1 MIIRIRI
8 RIRIHIKVDPQ
19 HCNSGTYR
27 YLVSNNMG
35 NSFENITLMFF
46 SRCLCAVNENNMLEE
61 AGLLEDTSMLGE
73 NSMLE
78 DSSIMDS
85 SAMEDS
91 GMINSSIN
99 NSTLNTGDEVS

>member
-1 MIIRIRI
+1 
-8 RIRIHIKVDPQ
+8 
-19 HCNSGTYR
+19 
-27 YLVSNNMG
+27 
-35 NSFENITLMFF
+35 
-46 SRCLCAVNENNMLEE
+46 MLEE

-78 DSSIMDS
+78 DSSIIDS

-99 NSTLNTGDEVS
+99 NSTLNTGDEVRCGDFRSLTLTDAVFRVRGRSGSGKV

>member
-1 MIIRIRI
+1 MLGSSKTLTGYLGTEPIIEQKYGKFLWEY
-8 RIRIHIKVDPQ
+8 HFNVF
-19 HCNSGTYR
+19 
-27 YLVSNNMG
+27 L
-35 NSFENITLMFF
+35 
-46 SRCLCAVNENNMLEE
+46 RCFCAVNENNMLEE

-99 NSTLNTGDEVS
+99 NSTLNTGDEVSENFHHSV